1 MDDEL
6 ELISTT
12 WTKDDYGV
20 DRKTESARWVFA
32 RVGSIT
38 RREFYDAGRN
48 GLNPEFTFTVFA
60 DDYEG
65 EELCRYRE
73 KQYSIYRVY
82 QIPGTDYLELYA
94 ERKGGSN
101 AAAAVSR

>member
-6 ELISTT
+6 ELIAYSYA
-12 WTKDDYGV
+12 KDAYGV
-20 DRKTESARWVFA
+20 DQATPTSRWVFA
-32 RVGSIT
+32 QVDSVT

-48 GLNPEFTFTVFA
+48 GLNPEFKFTVFA
-60 DDYEG
+60 DDYGG
-65 EELCRYRE
+65 ETVCRYRE
-73 KQYSIYRVY
+73 HQYSIYRAY
-82 QIPGTDYLELYA
+82 HIPGTDYLELIA